1 MALDLFRR
9 RTVGTVGTP
18 SPARHWTPEGTTVA
32 QRYRNAGGAI
42 VLVFTAPAA
51 STGKRQHYGVACLG
65 CTYRAASSP
74 TNVVLDESAAGD
86 LANQHAATC
95 RAMQRPLPDRP
106 GDDQAAVIIR
116 RRLEANQPTVAPVY
130 VTLTDFHPDRVDLQR
145 TSAWIKAHLLTVAAA
160 TPALLHATAESN
172 GGTRFTI
179 RPRPDHT

>member
-1 MALDLFRR
+1 MALTLFRR
-9 RTVGTVGTP
+9 RTVGTMATP

-51 STGKRQHYGVACLG
+51 STGRRQHYGVACLG

-74 TNVVLDESAAGD
+74 TNVVLDEPVAGD

-106 GDDQAAVIIR
+106 TDDQAAAIIR
-116 RRLEANQPTVAPVY
+116 RRLEANQVTQAPVV
-130 VTLTDFHPDRVDLQR
+130 VTLTDFHPDRIDLQR
-145 TSAWIKAHLLTVAAA
+145 TSAWIKAHLLTVA
-160 TPALLHATAESN
+160 TGIPALLDATTDDY
-172 GGTRFTI
+172 GYTRFTI
-179 RPRPDHT
+179 RPLRVTT

>member
-1 MALDLFRR
+1 MALALFRR
-9 RTVGTVGTP
+9 RAVGTVATP

-32 QRYRNAGGAI
+32 QRYRNLSGAI

-51 STGKRQHYGVACLG
+51 STGRRQHYGVACLG
-65 CTYRAASSP
+65 CTYRADSSP
-74 TNVVLDESAAGD
+74 TNVVLDEPVAGD

-106 GDDQAAVIIR
+106 SDDQAAAIIR

-145 TSAWIKAHLLTVAAA
+145 TSVWIKSHLLTVAADA
-160 TPALLHATAESN
+160 PALLHATADSN
-172 GGTRFTI
+172 GGPRFTI
-179 RPRPDHT
+179 RPRPAHT